1 MMTTMLHIAPDATE
15 FDKKRQVADLYSF
28 TESEAGQTY
37 IAEGYVGW
45 DYSADDWR

>member
-1 MMTTMLHIAPDATE
+1 L
-15 FDKKRQVADLYSF
+15 